1 MKHGARKERSRAS
14 QVVARD
20 LRCDTEEE
28 AGGSGLD
35 AGLWS
40 GSEQIG
46 AEQEQPG
53 RLHSWFQYFSIVR

>member
-1 MKHGARKERSRAS
+1 M
-14 QVVARD
+14 VARD